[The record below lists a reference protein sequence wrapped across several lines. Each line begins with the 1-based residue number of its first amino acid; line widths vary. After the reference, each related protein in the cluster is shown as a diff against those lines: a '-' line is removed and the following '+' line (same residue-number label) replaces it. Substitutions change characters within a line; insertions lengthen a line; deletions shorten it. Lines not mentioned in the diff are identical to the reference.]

1 MAKPAG
7 SHALMLKTGI
17 CMIRIKKFAA
27 DQMKCLTNLMLLV
40 GTQKI
45 RETAITLWLYI
56 EKYVIM
62 RSKYIK

>member
-1 MAKPAG
+1 MALPAG

-45 RETAITLWLYI
+45 RETAITL
-56 EKYVIM
+56 
-62 RSKYIK
+62 